1 MFAPLM
7 KRFRIFF
14 FWEQEKTN
22 LGATTDYIVTESSA
36 APILDGTE
44 RCGLAYDHRH
54 MCRFESRTS
63 PGYKVVVAALM
74 RYSEDAGAIIA
85 QRWLNNDATL
95 SSVRAG
101 EAAELFQTTDPRP
114 FVDAG
119 EKSH

>member
-1 MFAPLM
+1 MCSTVVLAS
-7 KRFRIFF
+7 FRLPHGIVLVADCV
-14 FWEQEKTN
+14 Q
-22 LGATTDYIVTESSA
+22 IVTESSA

-74 RYSEDAGAIIA
+74 RYSEDARAIIA

-95 SSVRAG
+95 SSMRAG

-114 FVDAG
+114 VVDAG
-119 EKSH
+119 EKPH